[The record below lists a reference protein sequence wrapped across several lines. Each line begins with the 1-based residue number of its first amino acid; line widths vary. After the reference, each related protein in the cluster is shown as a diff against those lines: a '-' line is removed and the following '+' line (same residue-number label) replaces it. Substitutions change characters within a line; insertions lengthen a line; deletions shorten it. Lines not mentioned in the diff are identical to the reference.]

1 MTSHESIMGNAVME
15 GSQTGNLTA
24 THMHKNDI
32 GTVQMISQI
41 TENMISTKNTDTH
54 TDTQIQTHTPV
65 LGAVVFLL

>member
-1 MTSHESIMGNAVME
+1 MGNAVME

-24 THMHKNDI
+24 THIHKNDI
-32 GTVQMISQI
+32 GTVQIISQI

-54 TDTQIQTHTPV
+54 RFKHTHTPV